1 MDDTTDLSQCVV
13 NLNASTPVPNRQLET
28 CEDALGPSSDLEVST
43 TSGHSLRRSASKTGK
58 KRKGKQNKNKQ
69 KKNPRETYLI
79 TYSQADV
86 VKVPGRQE
94 FATMLVQE
102 FDRNDSV
109 SEKWV
114 VSAELHR
121 NHGIHYHLALKL
133 KKPRRFK
140 EVRNAIKNKYNIDLD
155 FKEWH
160 SNYHD
165 AFTYVVKFDSHYV
178 TSPGHVTL
186 SNPPRTTKATEAKR
200 ARASHSS
207 DSPPKR
213 RSRIKEPPKL
223 GREDVGNI
231 IRENGIKSVKEL
243 FSLAHAQAK
252 EGKTDLRGYLYTHPD
267 QSFMTKQ
274 ISTVVGIEVVED
286 ETIRDNMSRLEILR
300 QAKDGECAKHPVTRE
315 LCNGLWLSSALE
327 VLRLNDISRARFTEL
342 VLNALWYGRS
352 KGYNLMICGKSNCAK
367 SFMLMPLI
375 KIFDCFMTPSP
386 GNYNWVGAPEK
397 EIIFLNDLRYEK
409 DGEQKVMAWNL
420 FLNLL
425 EGFPV
430 NVARP
435 KNRFSTDLLWT
446 KRQPIFATAEKKIVR
461 IVNGEFDDGETNQM
475 DMRWN
480 ILNFKH
486 VFERDTVNYNI
497 TPCGACFA
505 KLLLDA

>member
-1 MDDTTDLSQCVV
+1 MDDTSDLSQCVV
-13 NLNASTPVPNRQLET
+13 NLNASTPVPNRDLESY
-28 CEDALGPSSDLEVST
+28 DAALGRDSDSQVST
-43 TSGHSLRRSASKTGK
+43 TSAQGLDTSATARSSRSKKPNKT
-58 KRKGKQNKNKQ
+58 KGKGENSNKNK
-69 KKNPRETYLI
+69 KKNPREAYLI

-86 VKVPGRQE
+86 VKVPGRE
-94 FATMLVQE
+94 HFANMVVQE

-140 EVRNAIKNKYNIDLD
+140 EVRNAIKNKYDIDLD
-155 FKEWH
+155 FQEWH

-165 AFTYVVKFDSHYV
+165 AFSYVVKFDSHYV
-178 TSPGHVTL
+178 TSPRHVIL

-200 ARASHSS
+200 AQAQHSS
-207 DSPPKR
+207 EAPPKR
-213 RSRIKEPPKL
+213 KKSNLPPKL

-274 ISTVVGIEVVED
+274 ISTVVGIELVED
-286 ETIRDNMSRLEILR
+286 EAIRDNMSRLDILR

-327 VLRLNDISRARFTEL
+327 VLRLNDISRGRFTEL

-375 KIFDCFMTPSP
+375 EIFDCFMTPSP

-397 EIIFLNDLRYEK
+397 EIVFLNDLRYEK

-430 NVARP
+430 NMPGLKIDFQRTSFGQKDNP
-435 KNRFSTDLLWT
+435 FLQLLRRKLFELLAENLMREKPTKWT
-446 KRQPIFATAEKKIVR
+446 CGGIF
-461 IVNGEFDDGETNQM
+461 
-475 DMRWN
+475 
-480 ILNFKH
+480 
-486 VFERDTVNYNI
+486 
-497 TPCGACFA
+497 
-505 KLLLDA
+505 